1 MKLILNNEI
10 YCYPHVVTTRSLF
23 PFNPIFFTSPQMIE
37 KTVFK
42 SFKFL
47 FSNMSIH
54 LPLPLLHKLLRH
66 LIENGKFL
74 DD

>member
-1 MKLILNNEI
+1 MKSIVIHMSLIKQEVYFHLIL
-10 YCYPHVVTTRSLF
+10 F
-23 PFNPIFFTSPQMIE
+23 FFTSPQMIE